1 MLHCHPN
8 VETDVRVNVPRSSG
22 LGFDVGHYRAS
33 QWCKWAFHVVVLPM
47 DIGICGHFWCDV
59 ALSYEVN
66 GEFGW
71 LHKMAPQGEWKS
83 IDHST
88 EDGDKMVLECLD
100 SLFGNVAT
108 VAVRGN

>member
-1 MLHCHPN
+1 M
-8 VETDVRVNVPRSSG
+8 
-22 LGFDVGHYRAS
+22 GHYHTS
-33 QWCKWAFHVVVLPM
+33 QGCKQAFHAVVLPV
-47 DIGICGHFWCDV
+47 DTGIHGHFWCDV

-100 SLFGNVAT
+100 SLFGNVVT
-108 VAVRGN
+108 VAI